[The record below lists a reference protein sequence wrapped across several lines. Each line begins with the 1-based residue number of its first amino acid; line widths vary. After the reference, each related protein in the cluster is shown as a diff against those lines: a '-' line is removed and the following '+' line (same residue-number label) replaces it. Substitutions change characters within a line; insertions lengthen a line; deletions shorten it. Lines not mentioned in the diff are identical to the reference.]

1 MITSNEIALKQGEDV
16 INDKVKVAEILI
28 SAYINIAENTN
39 RKGSVS
45 VFDLDYVNSIMI
57 SIMIPHG

>member
-39 RKGSVS
+39 RKGLVS

>member
-45 VFDLDYVNSIMI
+45 VLDLDYVNSIMI